1 MTKRRCMPCHEDRI
15 YLLLGAFDEMDKSEI
30 DMLRKLKQDD
40 PEEREVTTIYQ
51 RLNFGYL
58 E

>member
-1 MTKRRCMPCHEDRI
+1 MLHHEDRI
-15 YLLLGAFDEMDKSEI
+15 HLLLGAFDEMDKSEI
-30 DMLRKLKQDD
+30 AMLRKLKQDD